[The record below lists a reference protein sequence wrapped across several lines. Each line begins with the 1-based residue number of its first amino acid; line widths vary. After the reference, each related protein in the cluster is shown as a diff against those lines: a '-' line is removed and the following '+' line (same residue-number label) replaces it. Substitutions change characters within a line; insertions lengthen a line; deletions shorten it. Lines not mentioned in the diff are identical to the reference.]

1 MLREFLKV
9 LLIPVLVGFGLI
21 VALLAYM
28 AYGERSAKDLAIK
41 FCDSVKVGDDP
52 IAVQSRATH
61 SGAIPSSPTWV
72 PWESQPRTLEV
83 LFKGGIPLSAHG
95 CRIQA
100 SERVTSAVY
109 FHTR

>member
-1 MLREFLKV
+1 MLRMFLKMLAV
-9 LLIPVLVGFGLI
+9 PVLVVLVLAG
-21 VALLAYM
+21 ALFAYM
-28 AYGERSAKDLAIK
+28 LHGERSAKELATS
-41 FCDSVKVGDDP
+41 FCDAVRVGDNPDV
-52 IAVQSRATH
+52 VQSRAAA
-61 SGAIPSSPTWV
+61 SQAMPSSFTWTPTD
-72 PWESQPRTLEV
+72 SHSRTLEV